1 MLVILYAFGTIEVT
15 APLSNS
21 HGVTHKRNL
30 LQTVMAP
37 IPDLRSSLDDPTT
50 SDPTAFQ
57 GKEFYSVCFMIFR
70 HFFGR
75 YH

>member
-1 MLVILYAFGTIEVT
+1 MNNMLIYLYAFGTIEIT
-15 APLSNS
+15 APPSNL

-37 IPDLRSSLDDPTT
+37 IPDLRSGLDDPTT

-57 GKEFYSVCFMIFR
+57 GKENFPNFSVFCFHYYS
-70 HFFGR
+70 
-75 YH
+75 